1 MIFSL
6 FAGAISPYYFAII
19 AWSILIVVSLIVEF
33 VTDELTIIWGTVGA
47 VCTLIAAIFHAPIWL
62 QFVIFF
68 ITTGLFILLTKPL
81 IKKHNK
87 KIKTRTNADRIIDM
101 IGIVTEG
108 FKESEVGKITVNGQV
123 WRAASTSNEVFV
135 EGEKVQI
142 EGFSGTK
149 AIVSKIKD
157 DENIIRL

>member
-1 MIFSL
+1 MILSL

-47 VCTLIAAIFHAPIWL
+47 VCTLIATIFHAPIWL

-68 ITTGLFILLTKPL
+68 ITTGLFVLLTRPL

-87 KIKTRTNADRIIDM
+87 KIPHKRYFILNKQIL
-101 IGIVTEG
+101 
-108 FKESEVGKITVNGQV
+108 
-123 WRAASTSNEVFV
+123 VFLHLY
-135 EGEKVQI
+135 
-142 EGFSGTK
+142 
-149 AIVSKIKD
+149 
-157 DENIIRL
+157 RLHRSLLYN

>member
-1 MIFSL
+1 MILSL
-6 FAGAISPYYFAII
+6 FTGAISPYYFAII

-47 VCTLIAAIFHAPIWL
+47 VCTLIATIFHAPIWL

-101 IGIVTEG
+101 INKNPNDRRCVNSLWQDDYIDTAVLPSCVWSSEWDVTD
-108 FKESEVGKITVNGQV
+108 GKLNCC
-123 WRAASTSNEVFV
+123 
-135 EGEKVQI
+135 
-142 EGFSGTK
+142 
-149 AIVSKIKD
+149 
-157 DENIIRL
+157 